1 MIINI
6 VWLKYVPFIIVGLA
20 FVWATYKVITTE
32 HLLDFIKKSL
42 CEDNGKPSGRSIAGF
57 ACINV
62 MLIGFLVS
70 MYYAP
75 GHCPPDWYVEAL
87 AILIG
92 SFYGL
97 KEVGKFAKG
106 SKTELPPPPPPA
118 DPAPVQPVVPPVQDD
133 AT

>member
-20 FVWATYKVITTE
+20 FVWATYKIITTE
-32 HLLDFIKKSL
+32 HLLDFIKKSM

-57 ACINV
+57 ACINA
-62 MLIGFLVS
+62 MIAGFFVS
-70 MYYAP
+70 MYYAED
-75 GHCPPDWYVEAL
+75 HCPPDWYVEAL

-106 SKTELPPPPPPA
+106 SKTELPPPPPPPA
-118 DPAPVQPVVPPVQDD
+118 DPVQPVVPPVQDD

>member
-87 AILIG
+87 AFLIG

-97 KEVGKFAKG
+97 KEVGKFAKKG
-106 SKTELPPPPPPA
+106 DAPPPPPSPETPV
-118 DPAPVQPVVPPVQDD
+118 DPKPEPKKEDIG
-133 AT
+133 